1 MTDDLERVIGPDRRS
16 FIKRL
21 VVTTVFAAPA
31 VSSFTMSG
39 VQAVFG
45 GGRIMGIGNTNTT
58 QPPGPNEFT
67 QELLCAAVDDFGGL
81 TLDVDDG
88 PVHLHLVVP
97 PGSLQGSNGGRLGNT
112 IVCIYKG
119 DLNALADDVPPG
131 ETPFSA
137 YAVVWSSPPS
147 NDQPDSLQP
156 ITLTVTDSAVVA
168 GNPIYVFDKVSGDV
182 TPAGST
188 GSGTWQVVFTKD
200 PAYVVT
206 QAQAQAAAPTI
217 TAPDFTG

>member
-1 MTDDLERVIGPDRRS
+1 MTDDLERAIGPDRRS

-21 VVTTVFAAPA
+21 VVTTAFAAPA

-67 QELLCAAVDDFGGL
+67 QELLCAAVNNGGGL

-97 PGSLQGSNGGRLGNT
+97 QGSLQPSSIFGNT

-147 NDQPDSLQP
+147 NNQPDSLQP
-156 ITLTVTDSAVVA
+156 ITLTVTNVAVVA

-182 TPAGST
+182 TPAGSA
-188 GSGTWQVVFTKD
+188 GSGTWQVVFTED
-200 PAYVVT
+200 PAFVVT
-206 QAQAQAAAPTI
+206 QAQAQAAAPI
-217 TAPDFTG
+217 TADPDFTG